1 MMMMKVM
8 MKVMI
13 MTMMKMLLLLLLL
26 WLLCEGFQLSSWSQA
41 QMGEF
46 ARGCHQHRLRL
57 SVSAA
62 LMRGW
67 KRSDHR
73 IILLH

>member
-1 MMMMKVM
+1 MMMKVM
-8 MKVMI
+8 M
-13 MTMMKMLLLLLLL
+13 MTMMKMPLLLLLRLL
-26 WLLCEGFQLSSWSQA
+26 YGEFQLSSWSQA

-46 ARGCHQHRLRL
+46 ARGCHQHRLRV

-62 LMRGW
+62 SMRGW

-73 IILLH
+73 HILQH